1 MPMVFA
7 QININNVTPSPSAV
21 DGVSHLDVSLFVFE
35 CQMELQVL
43 TPISW
48 ALVQVF
54 WAHTDMLFP
63 VASIYGISQG

>member
-21 DGVSHLDVSLFVFE
+21 HGVSHLDVSLFVFE

-43 TPISW
+43 TLIS
-48 ALVQVF
+48 
-54 WAHTDMLFP
+54 
-63 VASIYGISQG
+63 

>member
-7 QININNVTPSPSAV
+7 QININNVTPSPSV

-43 TPISW
+43 TPIS
-48 ALVQVF
+48 
-54 WAHTDMLFP
+54 
-63 VASIYGISQG
+63 